1 VDELLDDVE
10 FPMFPLGTVLFPHG
24 VLPLRVFE
32 PRYRAMVTHCLDH
45 DARFGVV
52 LIERGSEVGGGDT
65 RFRVG
70 TVAQIVQAA
79 RTPDGRFS
87 LATVGTERIDIVDWL
102 PDDPYP
108 RAIVRTRV
116 DVVPEIDATRDGA
129 AICDAVRVF
138 LERVHELRAQLGEP
152 AHSGNV
158 MLSPDLVRAS
168 FEGAILAP
176 LGPLDAQALLELD
189 DPVDRLHGL
198 QERLVQE
205 IELLEFRL
213 SG

>member
-1 VDELLDDVE
+1 VDELLDGVE

-32 PRYRAMVTHCLDH
+32 PRYRAMVTHCLDR

-52 LIERGSEVGGGDT
+52 LIERGSEVGGGDA
-65 RFRVG
+65 RFNVG

-87 LATVGTERIDIVDWL
+87 LATVGTERIDIVEWL
-102 PDDPYP
+102 PDEPFP
-108 RAIVRTRV
+108 RAIVRTRA
-116 DVVPEIDATRDGA
+116 DVEPTRDGA
-129 AICDAVRVF
+129 QTCDAVRV
-138 LERVHELRAQLGEP
+138 LLARVHELRAQLGAP
-152 AHSGNV
+152 AHTGDV
-158 MLSPDLVRAS
+158 MLSSDLVRAS
-168 FEGAILAP
+168 FEAAILAP

-189 DPVDRLHGL
+189 DAVDRLDGL
-198 QERLVQE
+198 AECLVTE

>member
-1 VDELLDDVE
+1 VDASLDGVEL
-10 FPMFPLGTVLFPHG
+10 PMFPLGTVLFPHG

-32 PRYRAMVTHCLDH
+32 PRYRAMVTYCLEH

-65 RFRVG
+65 RFHVG

-79 RTPDGRFS
+79 RTPDGRFA
-87 LATVGTERIDIVDWL
+87 LATVGAERIDVEDWL

-108 RAIVRTRV
+108 RALVRTRG
-116 DVVPEIDATRDGA
+116 ERELTRDGSEVA
-129 AICDAVRVF
+129 DVVRG
-138 LERVHELRAQLGEP
+138 LLRDVHELRAELGVP
-152 AHSGNV
+152 AHTGEV
-158 MLSPDLVRAS
+158 VLSPDLVRAS
-168 FEGAILAP
+168 YEAAILSP

-189 DPVDRLHGL
+189 DAVDRLDALAECLLH
-198 QERLVQE
+198 EV
-205 IELLEFRL
+205 ELLRFRL

>member
-1 VDELLDDVE
+1 MDASLDGVEL
-10 FPMFPLGTVLFPHG
+10 PMFPLGTVLFPHG

-32 PRYRAMVTHCLDH
+32 PRYRVMVAHCLDQ

-65 RFRVG
+65 RFHVG

-87 LATVGTERIDIVDWL
+87 LATVGAERIDVMEWL
-102 PDDPYP
+102 ADDPYP
-108 RAIVRTRV
+108 RALVRSRAEGE
-116 DVVPEIDATRDGA
+116 PARDGTE
-129 AICDAVRVF
+129 ISDAVCELLR
-138 LERVHELRAQLGEP
+138 RVHELRSELGAP
-152 AHSGNV
+152 AHRGDV
-158 MLSPDLVRAS
+158 VLSPDLVRAS
-168 FEGAILAP
+168 YEAAILSP

-189 DPVDRLHGL
+189 DAVDRLEALAECLRH
-198 QERLVQE
+198 EE
-205 IELLEFRL
+205 ELLRFRL

>member
-1 VDELLDDVE
+1 MDESLDEVE

-32 PRYRAMVTHCLDH
+32 PRYRAMIAHCLDH

-65 RFRVG
+65 RFHVG

-87 LATVGTERIDIVDWL
+87 LATVGTERIDILEWL

-108 RAIVRTRV
+108 RAIVRTRG
-116 DVVPEIDATRDGA
+116 DVEPLLDAQRGGE
-129 AICDAVRVF
+129 AICDAVRVL
-138 LERVHELRAQLGEP
+138 LERVHELRAQLGAP
-152 AHSGNV
+152 AHRGEV
-158 MLSPDLVRAS
+158 VLSPDLVRAS
-168 FEGAILAP
+168 FEAAILAP

-189 DPVDRLHGL
+189 DAVDRLDGL
-198 QERLVQE
+198 RDSLVHE

>member
-1 VDELLDDVE
+1 VDDELDDVE
-10 FPMFPLGTVLFPHG
+10 LPMFPLGTVLFPHG

-32 PRYRAMVTHCLDH
+32 PRYRAMVTHCLDR

-65 RFRVG
+65 RFHVG

-79 RTPDGRFS
+79 QTPDGRFS
-87 LATVGTERIDIVDWL
+87 LATVGTERIDIFEWL

-108 RAIVRTRV
+108 RAIVRTRS
-116 DVVPEIDATRDGA
+116 DPEPTRD
-129 AICDAVRVF
+129 DAGIADGVRM
-138 LERVHELRAQLGEP
+138 LLGRVHELRAQLGAP
-152 AHSGNV
+152 AHTGEV

-168 FEGAILAP
+168 FEAAILSP
-176 LGPLDAQALLELD
+176 LGPLDAQTLLELD
-189 DPVDRLHGL
+189 DAVDRLDSL
-198 QERLVQE
+198 SVLLFEE

>member
-32 PRYRAMVTHCLDH
+32 PRYRAMVMHCLDH

-87 LATVGTERIDIVDWL
+87 LATVGTERIDIVEWL

-116 DVVPEIDATRDGA
+116 DVEPQNDATRDGE
-129 AICDAVRVF
+129 AICDAVRVL
-138 LERVHELRAQLGEP
+138 LERVHGLRAQLGEP

-189 DPVDRLHGL
+189 DPVARLEGL
-198 QERLVQE
+198 QERLLQE